1 MILDKIIK
9 QKRIEIES
17 RKLQKSISV
26 LEKDIFF
33 DRQCISLK
41 NNLVNSKSGIISEF
55 KRKSPSK
62 GWIHQDADLL
72 KITNGYCRVGASG
85 ISILTDEPFFGGTPD
100 DLIAARPHVTC
111 PILRKDFMVDE
122 YQIFEAK
129 AIGADV
135 ILLIAA
141 ALTPQMTKSLAKQAK
156 SLGLE
161 VLLEIHSKDELT
173 YANKYVDI
181 LGINNRNLK
190 NFEVNTGISKELANL
205 IPDEFVIISESGIS
219 NPETVKEL
227 KIVGYQG
234 FLMGENFMKEKDP
247 VNALDKF
254 IKQII

>member
-9 QKRIEIES
+9 QKRIEIED
-17 RKLQKSISV
+17 RKLLKSISS
-26 LEKDIFF
+26 LEKEIFF

-41 NNLVNSKSGIISEF
+41 NNLINSKSGIISEF
-55 KRKSPSK
+55 KRKSPSR
-62 GWIHQDADLL
+62 GWIHKDADLL
-72 KITNGYCRVGASG
+72 KITSGYCRVGASG

-100 DLIAARPHVTC
+100 DLMATRPHVTC
-111 PILRKDFMVDE
+111 PILRKDFIVNE
-122 YQIFEAK
+122 YQIFESK
-129 AIGADV
+129 AMGADV

-141 ALTPQMTKSLAKQAK
+141 ALTPQKTKSLAKQAK

-181 LGINNRNLK
+181 LGVNNRNLK
-190 NFEVNTGISKELANL
+190 NFEVNIGISKELANL

-219 NPETVKEL
+219 NAETVKEL